1 MNSLFYLNE
10 YHSSDKKKAEFDPV
24 FRCGEIRV
32 GDFILYTGMIYNHLL
47 FLKEGLIRMDCDEF
61 HDRELGRQ
69 QCILIPK
76 GANVSL
82 TVLQSGML
90 LAFIFD
96 MLENPFE
103 SHILQSYQAIQSKMS
118 YTFTPV
124 PVREP
129 LTSYLELILCYKDK
143 GLERKQLY
151 RIKEKE
157 LFLLLYSCYTQE
169 EVVALLYPLIGMSDF
184 KNFVIKNYP
193 KVRNVAELVR
203 ISGMGRTAFDYT
215 FRNVFGVSARQWMLM
230 QIAKQVEYK
239 AMEPDITIKDLIK
252 EFKFDSA
259 SHFNRFCRK
268 QFDCTPGELI
278 KKSSKRY
285 FI

>member
-1 MNSLFYLNE
+1 MTNLFYLSE
-10 YHSSDKKKAEFDPV
+10 YHSNDKKKAEFDPV
-24 FRCGEIRV
+24 FRFGKIGI
-32 GDFILYTGMIYNHLL
+32 GDFILNTGMLYNHLL
-47 FLKEGLIRMDCDEF
+47 FLKEGVIRMDCNEF
-61 HDRELGRQ
+61 YDRELRRE
-69 QCILIPK
+69 QCVLIPK

-82 TVLQSGML
+82 TVLQPGTL
-90 LAFIFD
+90 LVFIFD
-96 MLENPFE
+96 ILKNPFE
-103 SHILQSYQAIQSKMS
+103 SHVLQSYQTVQSKMS
-118 YTFTPV
+118 YTFMPI

-129 LTSYLELILCYKDK
+129 LVSYLELILYYKDK
-143 GLERKQLY
+143 GIEHKQLY
-151 RIKEKE
+151 EIKEKE
-157 LFLLLYSCYTQE
+157 LFLLLHSCYTQE
-169 EVVALLYPLIGMSDF
+169 EVVTLLHPVIGMSNF
-184 KNFVIKNYP
+184 KNFIIKNYP

-215 FRNVFGVSARQWMLM
+215 FRNVFGTSARQWMLT

-239 AMEPDITIKDLIK
+239 ALEPEVTIKDLIK

>member
-1 MNSLFYLNE
+1 MDTLFYLNE
-10 YHSSDKKKAEFDPV
+10 HHSNDKKKSGFDSV
-24 FRCGEIRV
+24 FRHGRIAP
-32 GDFILYTGMIYNHLL
+32 GDFILNTGMIYNHLL
-47 FLKEGLIRMDCDEF
+47 FLKDGLIRMDCNEF
-61 HDRELGRQ
+61 YDRELGRE

-82 TVLQSGML
+82 TVVQPGTL
-90 LAFIFD
+90 LVFIFD
-96 MLENPFE
+96 ILQNPLE
-103 SHILQSYQAIQSKMS
+103 SHVLQSYQTAQSKMS
-118 YTFTPV
+118 YAFTPV

-129 LTSYLELILCYKDK
+129 LTSYLELILYYKDK
-143 GLERKQLY
+143 GIEHKLLHE
-151 RIKEKE
+151 IKEKE
-157 LFLLLYSCYTQE
+157 LFLLLRSCYTQE
-169 EVVALLYPLIGMSDF
+169 EIITLLYPVIGMSDF
-184 KNFVIKNYP
+184 KNFILKNYP

-215 FRNVFGVSARQWMLM
+215 FRNVFGTSARQWMLTQM
-230 QIAKQVEYK
+230 ARQVQYK
-239 AMEPDITIKDLIK
+239 ALKPEITIKDLIK

-278 KKSSKRY
+278 KNSGKRY